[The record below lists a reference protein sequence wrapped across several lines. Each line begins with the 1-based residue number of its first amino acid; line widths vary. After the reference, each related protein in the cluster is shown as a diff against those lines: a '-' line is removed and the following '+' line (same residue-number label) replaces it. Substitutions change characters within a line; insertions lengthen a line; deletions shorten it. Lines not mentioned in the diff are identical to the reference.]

1 MILAPIFAVVAL
13 AAVIGSRLWMLKK
26 VKQAG
31 RNDERPFDYE
41 DELKNPYTQ

>member
-1 MILAPIFAVVAL
+1 MIFAALFAVLAL

-31 RNDERPFDYE
+31 RNDERPFNYE
-41 DELKNPYTQ
+41 DELKNPYAQ